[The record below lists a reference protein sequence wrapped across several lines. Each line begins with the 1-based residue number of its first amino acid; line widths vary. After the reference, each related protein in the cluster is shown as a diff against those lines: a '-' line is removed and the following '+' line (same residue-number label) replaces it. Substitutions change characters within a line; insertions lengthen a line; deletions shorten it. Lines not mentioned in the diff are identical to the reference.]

1 MYYLKM
7 SITEIENMD
16 IKELEW
22 FEGRMNEEIK
32 QENERWRKL
41 LRGEKR

>member
-1 MYYLKM
+1 M